1 MADPSPATVDA
12 VPSAP
17 KHPLVGLNQLALSVS
32 LGSFRADLLYWGVLG
47 TKWWRNY
54 AHTHSFFEI
63 CYAQEGRGAFEINGV
78 RHEVSAGDLFIA
90 RPGEP
95 HEIVSSRKAPL
106 GIAFWA
112 YTLVGTTGTPPNRSP
127 ASRSIDALLDAV
139 AASHSTV
146 VRAGEAIGATLHLL
160 SDEVSHKAPGYSRAV
175 EGLTVKLLLDG
186 ARAFAGEGVA
196 GEQVEPPAR
205 STAEAVTRTAV
216 AYLRDNLA
224 RPLQLRDVAAQVQL
238 SERHLTR
245 LFLEAT
251 GQTVLDYLTGL
262 RLETAAQLLL
272 DPNLPIKQVA
282 RTVGYP
288 DVHYFTT
295 LFGRRM
301 GMTPARF
308 RANGG
313 TRFLEA
319 PRNTGQTLPRRPS
332 K

>member
-1 MADPSPATVDA
+1 MTDTLPAATDA
-12 VPSAP
+12 APSAP
-17 KHPLVGLNQLALSVS
+17 KHPLVGLNQLSLSVA

-54 AHTHSFFEI
+54 AHTHSFFEV
-63 CYAQEGRGAFEINGV
+63 CYATEGRGAFGLNGA
-78 RHEVSAGDLFIA
+78 RHEVSAGDLFLA
-90 RPGEP
+90 KPGEP

-112 YTLVGTTGTPPNRSP
+112 YTLVGGARATMDPTP
-127 ASRSIDALLDAV
+127 AGRSIDALLDAL
-139 AASHSTV
+139 AGSPTPV
-146 VRAGEAIGATLHLL
+146 VRGGEAIGATLRLL
-160 SDEVSHKAPGYSRAV
+160 GEELARKAPGYSRAA
-175 EGLTVKLLLDG
+175 EALTVKLLLDA
-186 ARAFAGEGVA
+186 ARAFAGDAVA
-196 GEQVEPPAR
+196 GEQIEPPAR

-251 GQTVLDYLTGL
+251 GQTVLDYLTSL

-272 DPNLPIKQVA
+272 DPNLPIKQIA

-295 LFGRRM
+295 LFGRKM
-301 GMTPARF
+301 GLTPARF

-313 TRFLEA
+313 TRFLKPPGPNRG
-319 PRNTGQTLPRRPS
+319 PRASRRS
-332 K
+332 R